1 MNEKYSVMNDG
12 VRSVTKE
19 PNYFFNDEK
28 NHLLIDFPGFKDTK
42 EVLD

>member
-19 PNYFFNDEK
+19 PNYCFNDEK